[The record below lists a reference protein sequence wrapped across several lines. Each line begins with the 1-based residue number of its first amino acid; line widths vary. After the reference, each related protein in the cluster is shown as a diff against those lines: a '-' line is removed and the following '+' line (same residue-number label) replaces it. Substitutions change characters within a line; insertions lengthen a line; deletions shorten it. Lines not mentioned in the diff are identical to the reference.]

1 MRRLLI
7 AVGLVA
13 LVTGFVAAP
22 PSAAQQSFDL
32 YLGGFAP
39 SSEDARSRSGG
50 RSDDVL
56 VNNLNFLKFNIKD
69 FTNVTVGGEWLVGLG
84 DRFDAGLGLGIY
96 SKSVPS
102 VYADLV
108 KEDFSE
114 IQQNLKLRVVP
125 FTATVR
131 FLPLGREAAIQPY
144 FGAGVGVLR
153 WRYSESDEFVDSD
166 NNIFRESFIGSGG
179 ASGPIVLGGLR
190 VPVDSWGIGGEIRYQ
205 NAE

>member
-22 PSAAQQSFDL
+22 PSAAQQSLDL

-153 WRYSESDEFVDSD
+153 WRYSESGEFVDSD
-166 NNIFRESFIGSGG
+166 NNIFRESFIGSEG

-190 VPVDSWGIGGEIRYQ
+190 VPVDSWGIG
-205 NAE
+205 